1 MESIIL
7 IKNIEDKYVIQLVN
21 ILNNDSMLLYALGSK
36 KNKISE
42 GTFTEHNRKWCE
54 SRNAE
59 IFAIVLDDIAIGTI
73 SLSHQDLDKHI
84 AQIGYWIGSKYWRN
98 GYTSE
103 AFFQVLN
110 IARKKGI
117 KCVSATIK
125 KDNLPSKKVWEK
137 YGANIRLVD
146 DRYNVSITL

>member
-1 MESIIL
+1 MKSIIL
-7 IKNIEDKYVIQLVN
+7 IKNIEDKYVIHLVN

-42 GTFTEHNRKWCE
+42 GTFTDYNKKWCK

-73 SLSHQDLDKHI
+73 SLSHQDLDKHT